1 MTPTEIRTVDLPQGT
16 IRYRESGP
24 PDGEPVVFVHGF
36 LVDGRL
42 WDGVAELLS
51 GEFRCIQ
58 PDWPMGSHVVP
69 MKADADLSPPGMA
82 GIISGL
88 LEALDLEGVTIVGND
103 SGGAMSQVAVTTH
116 PERIGR
122 LVLTNCDTHENF
134 PPGIFK
140 AFPPVARIPGVLWAM
155 GQPMRLAWARR
166 TAFGPFA
173 KSKMPDELLLGWVE
187 PGLRDADIRRDTK
200 KFTVDMNKRFTLA
213 AAEKLESFD
222 KPALLVWAPEDR
234 FFPIRYAERLEQAI
248 PDARLVRVP
257 DARTFVSLDQ
267 PGAVAD
273 AIGAFMRETAA
284 SSAAAA

>member
-1 MTPTEIRTVDLPQGT
+1 MTETKTVELEQGP
-16 IRYRESGP
+16 IRYRDGGE
-24 PDGEPVVFVHGF
+24 GEPIVFVHGF

-42 WDGVAELLS
+42 WDGVAERLS

-58 PDWPMGSHVVP
+58 PDWPMGSHVAA
-69 MKADADLSPPGMA
+69 MKPDADLSPPGMA
-82 GIISGL
+82 RIISGFL
-88 LEALDLEGVTIVGND
+88 AALGLEGVTIVGND
-103 SGGAMSQVAVTTH
+103 SGGAMSQVTVTMY

-122 LVLTNCDTHENF
+122 LVLTNCDSHENF

-140 AFPPVARIPGVLWAM
+140 AFPPIARIPGALWAM

-173 KSKMPDELLLGWVE
+173 KTKVPDELLAGWAE

-200 KFTVDMNKRFTLA
+200 KFTVGMNKRFTLE

-234 FFPIRYAERLEQAI
+234 FFPIRYAERLEREI

-273 AIGAFMRETAA
+273 AIAAFMREEPTAP
-284 SSAAAA
+284 AAT